1 MNLAV
6 EIIPVVSRF
15 SSFLCS
21 FCTNVCLSK
30 GELNR
35 YTNTKY
41 HLEKAEA
48 NINLEI
54 MLQPDIFYQIL
65 SSVNVTK
72 SAVTCGF
79 CHIC

>member
-6 EIIPVVSRF
+6 EIIPVVSSF
-15 SSFLCS
+15 PSFLCS
-21 FCTNVCLSK
+21 FCTKVCLSK
-30 GELNR
+30 GGLNR

-41 HLEKAEA
+41 HLEKAES